1 LSRAVDFHR
10 PRSFAEFCNVSSPV
24 RVLLLE
30 LPQLLRGILEHA
42 VQRRRDCELLTDRT
56 RAFPALP
63 GFDQAPD
70 IVILGL
76 TAAQDA
82 TLVPA
87 LFARWPQA
95 SVMTVLEAGDDAAL
109 YELRPRRQA
118 MGQMSPDEIVEAL
131 RDEVQR
137 RREEQ
142 QA

>member
-1 LSRAVDFHR
+1 
-10 PRSFAEFCNVSSPV
+10 V

-42 VQRRRDCELLTDRT
+42 VHHRRDCVLLKESARPFTI
-56 RAFPALP
+56 ALEPATP
-63 GFDQAPD
+63 PD

-95 SVMTVLEAGDDAAL
+95 HVMTVTEAGDDAAM
-109 YELRPRRQA
+109 YELRPSCRP
-118 MGQMSPDEIVEAL
+118 MGQMSPDAIVEAL
-131 RDEVQR
+131 RDAVQR
-137 RREEQ
+137 RRDQTE
-142 QA
+142 

>member
-1 LSRAVDFHR
+1 
-10 PRSFAEFCNVSSPV
+10 V

-42 VQRRRDCELLTDRT
+42 VHHRRDCVLLKEPG
-56 RAFPALP
+56 RAFPMSLEPAA
-63 GFDQAPD
+63 APD

-95 SVMTVLEAGDDAAL
+95 HVMTVTEGGDDAAI
-109 YELRPRRQA
+109 YEWRPSRQS
-118 MGQMSPDEIVEAL
+118 MGQMSPDEIVAAL
-131 RDEVQR
+131 RDAVQR
-137 RREEQ
+137 RRDQ
-142 QA
+142 QSDRADAGQRDEGSWPDSKD